1 MKILPGEGTYKKGGE
16 MLTDKIAV
24 VTGAN
29 KGIGFEICRQ
39 LAQKEVKVI
48 LTARNEERGNK
59 AKEKLQNEGLN
70 VVFYQM
76 DVTSEESVQQA
87 ADYVMENFGKLDIL
101 VNNAGIGVDHD
112 NPGLQANIDRIKE
125 ILDTNTFGPLR
136 VCKAFTPIM
145 IKSNHGRIINV
156 SSGLGALS
164 NMGSGASGYRISKAA
179 LNAVTRII
187 ASELEDTHIVVN
199 SMAPGWTRTDMGG
212 PKARRSVEEG
222 ADTVVW
228 LAVTDN
234 LPTGRFFQDR
244 EEIKW

>member
-1 MKILPGEGTYKKGGE
+1 MTKN
-16 MLTDKIAV
+16 IAV

-29 KGIGFEICRQ
+29 RGIGFEICRQ
-39 LAQKEVKVI
+39 LARIEVKVI
-48 LTARNEERGNK
+48 LTTRDEEKGNK
-59 AKEKLQNEGLN
+59 AKEILQNEGLD

-87 ADYVMENFGKLDIL
+87 ADYIMGNFGKLDIL
-101 VNNAGIGVDHD
+101 VNNAGIGGDHD
-112 NPGLQANIDRIKE
+112 NLGLQANIDRIKE

-145 IKSNHGRIINV
+145 IKSNHGRIVNI
-156 SSGLGALS
+156 SSNMGALS
-164 NMGSGASGYRISKAA
+164 NMGSGATGYRISKAA

-187 ASELEDTHIVVN
+187 ASELEDTNIVVN
-199 SMAPGWTRTDMGG
+199 SMAPGWVRTDMGG
-212 PKARRSVEEG
+212 PTATRSVEEG
-222 ADTVVW
+222 ADTAVW

-244 EEIKW
+244 REIGW